1 VKVLVSWLREL
12 VDVPVGIE
20 VLAERLHLAGF
31 ELASITPVEPVPG
44 PNGPSTG
51 PDAVIDFEITANRP
65 DALSVAGFAREVAA
79 LYDVPLRYRPAALR
93 ADPHPSRLG
102 PLTVTIQEPALC
114 PRFTAALAD
123 VTVGP
128 SPAWLAG
135 RLTACGVRSINNIV
149 DITNYV
155 LLETG
160 HPIHAYD
167 LARLAQ
173 SELRARRA
181 AVGEPVKTLD
191 GVTRAASADMLVIAD
206 AARTQGFGGIMG
218 GGDSEVT
225 ETTTTIAVESA
236 HFAPAQIRRTARRL
250 GLATEASHRFE
261 RGADYDAAA
270 TALARALE
278 LVELIG
284 AGHARPGWIDA
295 QPEPPSARP
304 GLTLRRARIAR
315 VLGYAIA
322 DETVE
327 RILGALGFA
336 LVSTGATGR
345 QSGGDGWAVTVPSW
359 RVDVAGESDLIEELA
374 RVDGYDKIP
383 EAFPPLELPPPRP
396 TPRLARDARLR
407 TLARAAGFSE
417 SVTFSFI
424 AREAARRFAADTEI
438 VAIANPLAETMAVMR
453 PTLLAGLL
461 DSVAHNRR
469 REQKDVRLF
478 ELATIF
484 RTGRGE
490 HRALA
495 LASLGHASAGHWSGS
510 GRAADLY
517 DTTGAVA
524 ALCGALGLDV
534 ELAPGDSPFLTR
546 ESATSI
552 AVRPRD
558 AAGVEPRRVGVL
570 GEVTPAVAEAHGLP
584 ARERVFVA
592 ELDLDVTGDWTTRD
606 DRVRAQPLP
615 RFPSSSRDVSIVI
628 DATLPATAVRGTIR
642 RAAPPTLVSVD
653 EFDRYQGKGVA
664 DGRCSLSLRLVFRAA
679 DRTLTDAEVQ
689 AAMDTIVAALQ
700 AEHDAR
706 LRQ

>member
-20 VLAERLHLAGF
+20 ALAERLHLAGF
-31 ELASITPVEPVPG
+31 ELASITPVDPVAG
-44 PNGPSTG
+44 PAGPTTG

-65 DALSVAGFAREVAA
+65 DALSMAGFAREVAA

-93 ADPHPSRLG
+93 PDPHGAAVG
-102 PLTVTIQEPALC
+102 PLRVTIQEPALC
-114 PRFTAALAD
+114 PRFTAGLAD

-173 SELRARRA
+173 TELRARRA
-181 AVGEPVKTLD
+181 APGEPVKTLD
-191 GVTRAASADMLVIAD
+191 GVTRTASADMLVIAD

-225 ETTTTIAVESA
+225 ATTTTIAVESA
-236 HFAPAQIRRTARRL
+236 HFAPAQVRRTARRL

-278 LVELIG
+278 LVALIG
-284 AGHARPGWIDA
+284 AGTARPGWVDAQA
-295 QPEPPSARP
+295 QPEAPRP
-304 GLTLRRARIAR
+304 ALTLRRARIAR

-322 DETVE
+322 DATVE
-327 RILGALGFA
+327 RILTALGFA
-336 LVSTGATGR
+336 LAPTHY
-345 QSGGDGWAVTVPSW
+345 GDGWAVTVPSW

-396 TPRLARDARLR
+396 APRLARDARLR

-424 AREAARRFAADTEI
+424 ARDAARRFAADADI

-484 RTGRGE
+484 GTGRGE

-495 LASLGHASAGHWSGS
+495 LASLGQASATHWSGS
-510 GRAADLY
+510 GRAADFY
-517 DTTGAVA
+517 DTAGAIA
-524 ALCGALGLDV
+524 TLCGAFGLEAV
-534 ELAPGDSPFLTR
+534 FAPGEAAFLTR
-546 ESATSI
+546 ESATTI

-558 AAGVEPRRVGVL
+558 AGADVAARVVGVL
-570 GEVTPAVAEAHGLP
+570 GEIAPAVAEAHGVP
-584 ARERVFVA
+584 ARERVFAA
-592 ELDLDVTGDWTTRD
+592 EFDLDLALDGTAPDERI
-606 DRVRAQPLP
+606 RAQALP

-700 AEHDAR
+700 TDHDAR

>member
-1 VKVLVSWLREL
+1 M
-12 VDVPVGIE
+12 
-20 VLAERLHLAGF
+20 
-31 ELASITPVEPVPG
+31 
-44 PNGPSTG
+44 
-51 PDAVIDFEITANRP
+51 
-65 DALSVAGFAREVAA
+65 
-79 LYDVPLRYRPAALR
+79 
-93 ADPHPSRLG
+93 
-102 PLTVTIQEPALC
+102 TIQDPALC

-167 LARLAQ
+167 VARLAQ
-173 SELRARRA
+173 TELRARRA
-181 AVGEPVKTLD
+181 APGEPVKTLD
-191 GVTRAASADMLVIAD
+191 GVTRTASADMLVIAD
-206 AARTQGFGGIMG
+206 ASRTQGFGGIMG

-225 ETTTTIAVESA
+225 SATTTIAVESA
-236 HFAPAQIRRTARRL
+236 HFTPGQVRRTARRL

-278 LVELIG
+278 LVALIG
-284 AGHARPGWIDA
+284 AGTPRPGWIDA
-295 QPEPPSARP
+295 QAQPPAPRP
-304 GLTLRRARIAR
+304 ALTLRRDRIAR
-315 VLGYAIA
+315 VLGYTIA
-322 DETVE
+322 DATAE
-327 RILGALGFA
+327 RILTALGFTLA
-336 LVSTGATGR
+336 ATHY
-345 QSGGDGWAVTVPSW
+345 GDGWSVTVPSW

-374 RVDGYDKIP
+374 RVDGYDRIP

-396 TPRLARDARLR
+396 APRLSRDARLR

-424 AREAARRFAADTEI
+424 ARDAARRFAADADI

-484 RTGRGE
+484 RAGAGE

-495 LASLGHASAGHWSGS
+495 LASLGQASATHWSGS

-517 DTTGAVA
+517 DTTGAIGT
-524 ALCGALGLDV
+524 LCGALGLEAV
-534 ELAPGDSPFLTR
+534 FTPGEAPFLTR
-546 ESATSI
+546 ESATMI
-552 AVRPRD
+552 AVRPLD
-558 AAGVEPRRVGVL
+558 GGDGVEPRVLGVL
-570 GEVTPAVAEAHGLP
+570 GEIAPAVVEAHGLP
-584 ARERVFVA
+584 ARERVFAA
-592 ELDLDVTGDWTTRD
+592 ELDLDLALDWTTRD
-606 DRVRAQPLP
+606 DRVRAQALP
-615 RFPSSSRDVSIVI
+615 RFPSSSRDVSIVV
-628 DATLPATAVRGTIR
+628 DATLPAAAVRGTIR
-642 RAAPPTLVSVD
+642 RAAPSTLVSVE

-664 DGRCSLSLRLVFRAA
+664 EGRCSLSLRLVFRAA

-689 AAMDTIVAALQ
+689 AAMDTIVDALQ